1 MRCPRCNAGQTRAV
15 VHHRHAE
22 LCDRCIR
29 ILGVPT
35 TEYVRSG
42 VDHFLTADPR
52 GAVIAGIVGLLQEAY
67 R

>member
-1 MRCPRCNAGQTRAV
+1 MRCGRCNAGQTRPV
-15 VHHRHAE
+15 VHSRHAR

-35 TEYVRSG
+35 AEFVRSG
-42 VDHFLTADPR
+42 VDHFLAADPR
-52 GAVIAGIVGLLQEAY
+52 GRVVEGIVGLLQEAY

>member
-1 MRCPRCNAGQTRAV
+1 VTRCGRCNAGQSRAV
-15 VHHRHAE
+15 IHPRRH
-22 LCDRCIR
+22 LCDRCID

-35 TEYVRSG
+35 AEYVRSG

-52 GAVIAGIVGLLQEAY
+52 GRVVTGIVGLLQEAY